1 MRLNRAIAAL
11 VLLAGCLFV
20 VLVQAQGTTAAGGGA
35 GTAVELPAF
44 GNITSCLPLNVL
56 VKPSAQG
63 SSNAYS
69 LATDAGAE
77 VAAALRAVVV
87 NGTLF
92 LGFNKSFESTTPIR
106 VTVSLPADK
115 LQTVENKGV
124 GQLIINPGE
133 CLVVRGT
140 EGARGWWSA
149 GTSRQRQ
156 LRCMERRAGHGADA
170 AAIACNSHARCDYAA
185 AYVC

>member
-1 MRLNRAIAAL
+1 MRLDRAIVAAI
-11 VLLAGCLFV
+11 LLAGCFGV
-20 VLVQAQGTTAAGGGA
+20 VLAQPQGQQGTIAAETPA
-35 GTAVELPAF
+35 ATLPAF

-87 NGTLF
+87 DGTLF

-115 LQTVENKGV
+115 LQSVENKGV

-133 CLVVRGT
+133 FLV
-140 EGARGWWSA
+140 
-149 GTSRQRQ
+149 
-156 LRCMERRAGHGADA
+156 DA
-170 AAIACNSHARCDYAA
+170 
-185 AYVC
+185 